1 MDLPLKL
8 FRLRGIMKK
17 KFLKDSTETEPL
29 WIGYMLVDILYIL
42 NVIQGAFL
50 GKNAPYIF
58 DGITTLALV

>member
-1 MDLPLKL
+1 
-8 FRLRGIMKK
+8 MKK